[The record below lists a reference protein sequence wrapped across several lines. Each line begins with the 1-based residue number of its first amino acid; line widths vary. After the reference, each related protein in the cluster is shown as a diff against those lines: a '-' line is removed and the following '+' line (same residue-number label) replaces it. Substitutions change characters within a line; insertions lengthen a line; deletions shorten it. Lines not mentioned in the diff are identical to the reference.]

1 MDQKLIDFFKRIEY
15 TSDLIESIKYTAT
28 TITDKCRLIKSQ
40 TKVGCC
46 ILSKSPKLGIQLFY
60 GCNYD
65 LEWGNTIHAE
75 LAAITDMVIQGEG
88 NELIDLIYIFAKTN
102 GEFTPCGAC
111 LDAIRLFSKNIK
123 ETLVVTDN
131 NTKIN
136 VYTIDELLPYYPKR

>member
-1 MDQKLIDFFKRIEY
+1 MNIKLADFFQKIGY

-28 TITDKCRLIKSQ
+28 AITDKCRLIKSQ

-46 ILSKSPKLGIQLFY
+46 ILSKDDSSGIQLFY

-75 LAAITDMVIQGEG
+75 VAAITDMIIQGEG
-88 NELIDLIYIFAKTN
+88 NESIDLIYIFAKTN

-111 LDAIRLFSKNIK
+111 LDAIRLFSKNPE

-131 NTKIN
+131 GIKTS
-136 VYTIDELLPYYPKR
+136 VYTVNELLPYYPKK